1 MPKQYQQACPVA
13 KSVELLGERW
23 TLLVVRDLLS
33 RPRRFGDLQESLPGI
48 APNVLSARLQTL
60 EEHGIVTR
68 RFYSEH
74 PPRAEYLLTE
84 RGRELG
90 SGGGR
95 PCRLGISSPAPAD
108 HAGAHRLP
116 DPARGR
122 LLLPALP
129 RQGARQPGQAQA
141 NGRSPAWHPTFSLG
155 HGPIPRRW
163 PRRPS
168 APRA

>member
-33 RPRRFGDLQESLPGI
+33 RPRRFQDLQRSLPGI

-60 EEHGIVTR
+60 EEHGIVVR

-74 PPRAEYLLTE
+74 PPRAEYVLTE

-90 SGGGR
+90 IVVGALAVWGSRHLHPQSALVHAECDTPLEVGYFCAHCDGR
-95 PCRLGISSPAPAD
+95 VRGSAVRMTRAN
-108 HAGAHRLP
+108 
-116 DPARGR
+116 PAR
-122 LLLPALP
+122 P
-129 RQGARQPGQAQA
+129 
-141 NGRSPAWHPTFSLG
+141 
-155 HGPIPRRW
+155 
-163 PRRPS
+163 PRRPV
-168 APRA
+168 APRG

>member
-90 SGGGR
+90 VVVGALAVWGSRHLHRQTALVHTDCQTPLEVGYFCPLCHDKVGGSKVKLKRTGGSR
-95 PCRLGISSPAPAD
+95 
-108 HAGAHRLP
+108 
-116 DPARGR
+116 RGT
-122 LLLPALP
+122 P
-129 RQGARQPGQAQA
+129 R
-141 NGRSPAWHPTFSLG
+141 
-155 HGPIPRRW
+155 
-163 PRRPS
+163 S
-168 APRA
+168 A

>member
-90 SGGGR
+90 VVVGALAAWGSRHLHPQTALVHTDCQTPLEVGYYCPHCHDRVRGSQVKLKRTGGSRRG
-95 PCRLGISSPAPAD
+95 SP
-108 HAGAHRLP
+108 
-116 DPARGR
+116 
-122 LLLPALP
+122 
-129 RQGARQPGQAQA
+129 
-141 NGRSPAWHPTFSLG
+141 RST
-155 HGPIPRRW
+155 
-163 PRRPS
+163 
-168 APRA
+168 